1 LTGAELKLIRQALCA
16 NVGRSLSSADMAKM
30 VGLAPNGG
38 ADTWRKWEED
48 GASGPVATL
57 MSILAYACLE
67 HPVPD
72 GLLEIGALMLTPGA
86 LDGDEMLVSD
96 FPAQIAE
103 SVFREMMLAEI
114 RRRLAP

>member
-1 LTGAELKLIRQALCA
+1 VAAPTLGA
-16 NVGRSLSSADMAKM
+16 
-30 VGLAPNGG
+30 NG
-38 ADTWRKWEED
+38 D

-67 HPVPD
+67 YPVPD
-72 GLLEIGALMLTPGA
+72 GLLEVGANMLTPGV
-86 LDGDEMLVSD
+86 LEDDKLVSD